1 MLDLIKE
8 CEDTINTL
16 TEQSENIGTQL
27 DSLDQEMHLGSVSFD
42 LSKDLSLKQ
51 KLYMWGL
58 LSSRLAGAELSK
70 DDELIEACKADI
82 DRAYEIKTLKTMLN
96 NLREEKHSYI
106 DFLIEA
112 RALLTNDE
120 KRNELDAKFKAF
132 KDEE

>member
-58 LSSRLAGAELSK
+58 LASRLAGAELSK